1 MAPPPPPSGENQ
13 VAALVAP
20 VRRPGE
26 DTDAEP
32 VERAPQATKPKAAA
46 VTMTPSTRKLN
57 PGDLICGACGE
68 GNLPTRKFCGR
79 CGESLKTAEVVRT
92 PWWRKLFRR
101 RGPKVVAAAKH
112 GRKRSSFGFGD
123 AARRVYRTG
132 RIVIGIIVLVAGV
145 AYAAY
150 PPFRTEINNKVTGVQ
165 QQVTKKVEQ
174 TFVPVHAVRITASA
188 QDKGH
193 PAAAAVDEV
202 LSTYWQAP
210 AGPGQFPSLTLTF
223 QHPETLE
230 RVIIH
235 SGVSTDYT
243 GHGRPSQLVLIYSN
257 QESDSLDLADT
268 VKPQTLTATHALRV
282 TSVRIE
288 VASTYSGGKPPDVAI
303 SEIELFALR

>member
-1 MAPPPPPSGENQ
+1 M
-13 VAALVAP
+13 AP
-20 VRRPGE
+20 VRRPDQVDAVE
-26 DTDAEP
+26 DAEP
-32 VERAPQATKPKAAA
+32 VERAPRAPRPKAAA

-79 CGESLKTAEVVRT
+79 CGESLASAEVVRI

-101 RGPKVVAAAKH
+101 RGPKVVAVAKH
-112 GRKRSSFGFGD
+112 GRKRSTFGIGD

-132 RIVIGIIVLVAGV
+132 RIVVGIIVLLAGIL
-145 AYAAY
+145 YASY
-150 PPFRTEINNKVTGVQ
+150 PPFRTEINNKVTGVKQ
-165 QQVTKKVEQ
+165 DVAQKVQQ
-174 TFVPVHAVRITASA
+174 TFVPVHAVRVTAST

-193 PAAAAVDEV
+193 PGTAAVDEV

-210 AGPGQFPSLTLTF
+210 AGTAQFPSLTLTF

-243 GHGRPSQLVLIYSN
+243 GHGRPSQVVLIYSN
-257 QESDSLDLADT
+257 QETDSLDLADT
-268 VKPQTLTATHALRV
+268 VKPQTLNVNHALRV

-288 VASTYSGGKPPDVAI
+288 VASTYSGGKPLDVAI